1 MTQAAQI
8 KVVGTSAA
16 HEIDRLLAAVDAACK
31 PRPVSVLQVGAR
43 IAPINKAQRNWRHQ
57 VEARYGARARFIGL
71 DIEAGDNVDLVFDIC
86 GDPAALDR
94 ALEGARFDL
103 VVCEHVLEHVR
114 APWRAAAA
122 IQALLAP
129 GGHLL
134 VAVPWVHPHHARPDD
149 YWRMSFAGVALLFE
163 ALDVVDLFYTGTA
176 AGLDV
181 AYRVTRGEAVEVSPA
196 IGAIE
201 QGLFQVSLDHAEN
214 KTLLARQPGQ
224 RMPLSRV
231 YMPTMLVN
239 VIARKKMPQAGAGKA

>member
-1 MTQAAQI
+1 MDQLAQI

-16 HEIDRLLAAVDAACK
+16 HEIDRLLDAIQAARGS
-31 PRPVSVLQVGAR
+31 RPVSVLQVGAR
-43 IAPINKAQRNWRHQ
+43 IAPINKAQGNWRHRI
-57 VEARYGARARFIGL
+57 EARFGTRARFVGL
-71 DIEAGDNVDLVFDIC
+71 DIEAGDNVDLVLDIC
-86 GDPAALDR
+86 GDLAALDR
-94 ALEGARFDL
+94 ALERTRFDL
-103 VVCEHVLEHVR
+103 VVCEHVLEHLR

-163 ALDVVDLFYTGTA
+163 ALEVVGLFYTGTA

-181 AYRVTRGEAVEVSPA
+181 AYRITRGESVDVSPA

-201 QGLFQVSLDHAEN
+201 QGLFQLSLDHAEN
-214 KTLLARQPGQ
+214 KSLLARQPGQ

-239 VIARKKMPQAGAGKA
+239 VIARKKTLSTAADKA